1 MSQRPSEQFDF
12 IKRQRFVM
20 SNLADRVETGV
31 EGLDDVLGGGLPRN
45 RLYLV
50 QGDPGVGKTTL
61 GLQFLLEGVRQGE
74 PVLYV
79 TMSET
84 QAELEAVAN
93 SHGFDLTGVSIF
105 ELSSVHEHIGQ
116 ATESTF
122 FRPSEVE
129 LTRLTEALTAKIEEV
144 KPKRV
149 VFDSMSEM
157 RLIAETSLR
166 YRRQVLNFKQFFST
180 RDCTVIFLD
189 DQRGVGSENDI
200 ESIAHGVVTLRRI
213 APEYGIAR
221 RQVNVQKVRGAKFR
235 EGNHDLI
242 LRTGGMVIFPR
253 LVAHEHQTVI
263 QRDPVPSGIP
273 GLDALL
279 GGGLDRGTSN
289 MFMGP
294 PGTGKST
301 LAVRFVHSVAQR
313 GERAMLFTFD
323 ETSAIL
329 LNRAKQLGMDLTPHV
344 ESGLVLVEQINP
356 TEISPGEMAHRIRG
370 AGGNKPAQIVVIDS
384 INGYL
389 NAMPAERHLD
399 LQLHELLAFLNQ
411 QGVVT
416 IMILAQQGLI
426 GTMTTPGID
435 LTYLADTVVL
445 MRYFEQRGEV
455 KQAISVIKK
464 RSSNHE
470 RTIREYS
477 VSPSGISVGEPLTNM
492 QGVLTGIPTLLR
504 DESPL
509 RRAE

>member
-1 MSQRPSEQFDF
+1 MNSIP
-12 IKRQRFVM
+12 
-20 SNLADRVETGV
+20 DRVATGV
-31 EGLDDVLGGGLPRN
+31 EGLDDVLGGGLPKH

-61 GLQFLLEGVRQGE
+61 GLQFLLQGVREGE
-74 PVLYV
+74 AVLYV

-84 QAELEAVAN
+84 EAELQAVAS
-93 SHGFDLTGVSIF
+93 SHGFDLDGVSIF
-105 ELSSVHEHIGQ
+105 ELSSIHEHIGQ

-129 LTRLTEALTAKIEEV
+129 LSKLTQALTAKIEEV

-166 YRRQVLNFKQFFST
+166 YRRQVLNFKQFFSD

-189 DQRGVGSENDI
+189 DQSGSGTENDI
-200 ESIAHGVVTLRRI
+200 ESIAHGVITLRRI

-221 RQVNVQKVRGAKFR
+221 RQVNVQKVRGVKFR

-253 LVAHEHQTVI
+253 LVAHEHHMSV
-263 QRDPVPSGIP
+263 QREPVSSGIP

-301 LAVRFVHSVAQR
+301 LAVRFVHSIAQR

-323 ETSAIL
+323 ETVAIL
-329 LNRAKQLGMDLTPHV
+329 LARSKALGMDLTPHI
-344 ESGLVLVEQINP
+344 ESGLVHVEQINP

-370 AGGNKPAQIVVIDS
+370 AGGNNPAKIVVIDS

-426 GTMTTPGID
+426 GPMMNPGVD
-435 LTYLADTVVL
+435 LTYLADTVL
-445 MRYFEQRGEV
+445 LLRYFEHRGEV
-455 KQAISVIKK
+455 KQAVSVIKK
-464 RSSNHE
+464 RSGNHE
-470 RTIREYS
+470 RMIREYCI
-477 VSPSGISVGEPLTNM
+477 SPTGIWVGEPLRNM
-492 QGVLTGIPTLLR
+492 QGVLTGVPKLIGEP
-504 DESPL
+504 DSDS
-509 RRAE
+509 AMKQGG

>member
-1 MSQRPSEQFDF
+1 M
-12 IKRQRFVM
+12 
-20 SNLADRVETGV
+20 TGV
-31 EGLDDVLGGGLPRN
+31 EGLDDVLGGGLPKN

-74 PVLYV
+74 SVLYV

-84 QAELEAVAN
+84 QAELEAVAS

-105 ELSSVHEHIGQ
+105 ELSSVHEHIGH

-129 LTRLTEALTAKIEEV
+129 LTRLTEALTSKIDEV
-144 KPKRV
+144 NPKRI

-166 YRRQVLNFKQFFST
+166 YRRQVLNFKQFFSA

-189 DQRGVGSENDI
+189 DQSGTGTENDI
-200 ESIAHGVVTLRRI
+200 ESIAHGVITLRRI

-221 RQVNVQKVRGAKFR
+221 RQVNVQKVRGVKFR

-253 LVAHEHQTVI
+253 LVAHEHHMSI
-263 QRDPVPSGIP
+263 QREPVASGIP

-323 ETSAIL
+323 ETAAIL
-329 LNRAKQLGMDLTPHV
+329 LARAKELAMDLTPYI
-344 ESGLVLVEQINP
+344 EKGLVLVEQINP

-370 AGGNKPAQIVVIDS
+370 VGGNNPARIVVIDS

-426 GTMTTPGID
+426 GPAMNAGVD

-445 MRYFEQRGEV
+445 LRYFEHMGSV

-464 RSSNHE
+464 RSGNHE
-470 RTIREYS
+470 RSIREYT
-477 VSPSGISVGEPLTNM
+477 VSREGIAVGEPLKNM
-492 QGVLTGIPTLLR
+492 QGVLTGVPKLINATNPDTMQQR
-504 DESPL
+504 GG
-509 RRAE
+509 

>member
-1 MSQRPSEQFDF
+1 M
-12 IKRQRFVM
+12 
-20 SNLADRVETGV
+20 
-31 EGLDDVLGGGLPRN
+31 EGLDDVLGGGLPMN

-61 GLQFLLEGVRQGE
+61 GLQFLLQGVRQGE
-74 PVLYV
+74 AVLYV

-84 QAELEAVAN
+84 QAELEAVAS

-129 LTRLTEALTAKIEEV
+129 LTRLTEALTAKIDEV
-144 KPKRV
+144 NPKRI

-166 YRRQVLNFKQFFST
+166 YRRQVLNFKQFFSE

-189 DQRGVGSENDI
+189 DQSGAGTENDI
-200 ESIAHGVVTLRRI
+200 ESIAHGVITLRRI

-221 RQVNVQKVRGAKFR
+221 RQVNVQKVRGVKFR

-253 LVAHEHQTVI
+253 LVAHEHHMTV
-263 QRDPVPSGIP
+263 QREPIASGIA
-273 GLDALL
+273 GLDSLL

-301 LAVRFVHSVAQR
+301 LAVRFVHSVASR

-323 ETSAIL
+323 ETAAIL
-329 LNRAKQLGMDLTPHV
+329 LARAKELSMDLTPHI
-344 ESGLVLVEQINP
+344 ESGLVHVEQINP

-370 AGGNKPAQIVVIDS
+370 AGGNNPARVVVIDS

-426 GTMTTPGID
+426 GPMMNPGVD

-445 MRYFEQRGEV
+445 LRYFENRGEV

-464 RSSNHE
+464 RSGYHE
-470 RTIREYS
+470 RFIREYTIS
-477 VSPSGISVGEPLTNM
+477 RKGIAVGEPLKNM
-492 QGVLTGIPTLLR
+492 HGVLTGVPKLIN
-504 DESPL
+504 DPL
-509 RRAE
+509 PDTFEPRGG